1 MGSEMCIR
9 DRLYGGLGDDVLK
22 GGMAS
27 DILNGGS
34 GDDELYGGDG
44 ADIFQFEQVV
54 NTDFIRDFTSDDTIE
69 FMYEDGVDDNSQA
82 SVSINEANGNTQVSW
97 GAVSIMLDNY
107 TSFTIDD
114 FTFTMI

>member
-1 MGSEMCIR
+1 M
-9 DRLYGGLGDDVLK
+9 LK

-34 GDDELYGGDG
+34 GDDELYGGFG

-69 FMYEDGVDDNSQA
+69 FRYRDGVDDNSES
-82 SVSINEANGNTQVSW
+82 SVSYNEVDGNTEVTW